1 MPTDAD
7 KLTIHSDNTQ
17 RKAAVSSCISQIMG
31 ENPGMEQAQAVAICH
46 EMARKAMG
54 HGASRAA

>member
-7 KLTIHSDNTQ
+7 KLTIHSTPAEH
-17 RKAAVSSCISQIMG
+17 RAAISSCISQTMT

-46 EMARKAMG
+46 EMARKATG
-54 HGASRAA
+54 HGASRAV